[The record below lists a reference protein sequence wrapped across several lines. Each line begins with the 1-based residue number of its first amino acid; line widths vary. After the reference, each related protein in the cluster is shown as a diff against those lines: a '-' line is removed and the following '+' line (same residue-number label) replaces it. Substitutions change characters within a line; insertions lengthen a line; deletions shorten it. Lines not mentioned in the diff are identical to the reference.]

1 MNSVAR
7 SESSTTETMT
17 PEEER
22 LYRVLGMEP
31 PTTKRLIARLI
42 GAVLGLL
49 ICTAVYGYS
58 FVYAFNLTLP
68 QGLVLGWILTL
79 LLDAIKNGQKR

>member
-42 GAVLGLL
+42 GPIIGFL
-49 ICTAVYGYS
+49 ICVAMYGYS